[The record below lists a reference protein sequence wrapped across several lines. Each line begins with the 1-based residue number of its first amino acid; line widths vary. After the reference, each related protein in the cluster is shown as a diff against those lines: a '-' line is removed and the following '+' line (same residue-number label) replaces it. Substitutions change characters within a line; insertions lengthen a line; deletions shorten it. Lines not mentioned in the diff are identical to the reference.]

1 MQMKVAIAMSGGI
14 DSTVT
19 ALLLMEQG
27 HEVTGIT
34 ANMKTGIPPEK
45 VNPFIS
51 DKNIEDARAIA
62 EKFSFPHHVLDI
74 SEDFYH
80 QVISPF
86 CSEYLK
92 GRTPNPCINCNPSI
106 KFKSLIEHALHLG
119 CDMLATGH
127 YAGISKTDKNRYYIT
142 RGKDPVKDQSYF
154 LYRLSQNFL
163 SKTLFPLGDYMK
175 TEIRDIARKY
185 ELPIAEGP
193 ESQEICFIPDED
205 YARFITT
212 MTGQTPPPGNIVN
225 SKGIVLGRHKG
236 IHRYTIGQ
244 RRGLGVSADAPLYVI
259 RIDADSNSIIAGFRE
274 ELNVNYC
281 TAVNIH
287 HMKELSLDGL
297 KVLTKTRSTQSPVP
311 ALLEETGTAVK
322 VTFEEEQQGISPG
335 QAAVFYSNE
344 GHLLGGGT
352 IDQSG

>member
-1 MQMKVAIAMSGGI
+1 MKVAVAMSGGI

-27 HEVTGIT
+27 HEITGIT
-34 ANMKTGIPPEK
+34 ANMQTGIPRDK
-45 VNPFIS
+45 KNPFTTE
-51 DKNIEDARAIA
+51 KHIEDARAIA

-80 QVISPF
+80 QVIAPF

-92 GRTPNPCINCNPSI
+92 GRTPNPCINCNPTI

-127 YAGISKTDKNRYYIT
+127 YAGISTSSEKRYYLT

-163 SKTLFPLGDYMK
+163 SKSLFPLGDYQK

-185 ELPIAEGP
+185 ELTVAEAP

-212 MTGQTPPPGNIVN
+212 MTGQTPPPGDIINAD
-225 SKGIVLGRHKG
+225 GTVLGKHKG

-244 RRGLGVSADAPLYVI
+244 RRGLGIAADAPLYVI
-259 RIDADSNSIIAGFRE
+259 RIDADSNSIIAGYKE
-274 ELNVNYC
+274 ELDVTYC
-281 TAVNIH
+281 TVANIH
-287 HMKELSLDGL
+287 YMKTLSLDGL
-297 KVLTKTRSTQSPVP
+297 KVLTKTRSTQLPVP
-311 ALLEETGTAVK
+311 ARLEETGTTVK
-322 VTFEEEQQGISPG
+322 VLFEKEQQGISPG
-335 QAAVFYSNE
+335 QAAVFYSEE